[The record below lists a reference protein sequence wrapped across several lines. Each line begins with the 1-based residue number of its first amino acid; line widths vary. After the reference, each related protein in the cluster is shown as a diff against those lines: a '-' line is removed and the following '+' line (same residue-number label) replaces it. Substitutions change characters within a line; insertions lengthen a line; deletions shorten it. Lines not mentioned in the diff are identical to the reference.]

1 MYTKSKALRHK
12 KALIALLTILLNMPL
27 NFAWAVENISLRAVA
42 PTGVIVP
49 NPMETSKLIRGKT
62 YQVNHKTFSLQFFFN
77 EKDIFG
83 VILKRNKK
91 HSIHFRWCL
100 FKSCE
105 ESQYDYIK
113 IIARASAPPFE
124 NDFFSIPY
132 PSYLP
137 YSFQG
142 IEFSSPK

>member
-1 MYTKSKALRHK
+1 MYTKSKALRYK

-27 NFAWAVENISLRAVA
+27 NIAWAVENISLRSVE

-49 NPMETSKLIRGKT
+49 NPMETAKLARGKT
-62 YQVNHKTFSLQFFFN
+62 FQVNHKTFSVQFFFN

-113 IIARASAPPFE
+113 VIARISAPPFE
-124 NDFFSIPY
+124 NGFFSIPY